1 MFEEIIQKTIKNN
14 IFIEKDED
22 LGILTDALNNATLV
36 SVDTETHGEILLRNG
51 LYGAIRV
58 ISLATKDNSNNY
70 QSFVLDVRNMSYE
83 AINSAFESIVTAY
96 GWNVNFDSEV
106 LEIYGVK
113 VQNWFDGMFADG
125 LINAG
130 SSGFEFYHGLAF
142 SANRY
147 LNYDLT
153 GKGTVQ
159 LSYDKSSDLLP
170 EQIAYAAQDAI
181 VTLLV
186 SEEIKKTLSGE
197 GLEVPNNLEQSA
209 RPFIYKM
216 MKYGIPFDK
225 SGWDSEVL
233 SEHLIGQKEA
243 LLELA
248 KLTRDES
255 ASLFGEETIPSW
267 NPDSDKST
275 RDIFNLFAKDA
286 VSAYKKKK
294 YGVSDEDSEKLKLLS
309 GDKLDKAT
317 LKQIK
322 DPLSVALIKY
332 REHSKVLSTYGE
344 NLTKY
349 LSDDGRIRSQY
360 RQGGIVATG
369 RLSSE
374 SPNAQNFA
382 PEMKKY
388 IKPGFT
394 LNEGGEKVQRA
405 FVYADLSQ
413 AELRVLAQVSDEEN
427 MRKTFVLGG
436 DFHARTAGD
445 MFKVDMDELKKINPK
460 EYSDNRNKAKS
471 VSFGI
476 PYGLGAPA
484 LAQNLSDNSGIIT
497 SIDDARKLL
506 KTYTEAYPAV
516 NNWLSA
522 RDSRV
527 RELAKDA
534 SEIDWNKSLELF
546 KIFNLASPARKLLK
560 RRLKRNPSNAEIS
573 NEIIDDQSLIN
584 LDDPINL
591 AKLRNEHISKVR
603 WALSF
608 DNAVLLKNNGKVWSF
623 ESRTKTGRRRLF
635 TVPMDSTSTRGFKGK
650 FEGILTHAMLRIA
663 TSDNEAVAKLRSE
676 FADIHGLSLPVGTYR
691 HKGMDRNTQWQAK
704 LSERNNCIK
713 EFEGSKKH
721 LKFKLL
727 EFFIENYT
735 TTNKADG
742 VVTVG
747 TDNVFKYLLPM
758 ALEEQVKSYANR
770 YRNHPIQSLVADI
783 GLEYYSI
790 IDKKLIDF
798 ENAFPVQAV
807 HDSIAIECNLSD
819 AQEICGIVKNALESA
834 LRNWCPDVVS
844 KADADIR
851 LSLSDED
858 IINSEDIENLLK
870 LS

>member
-1 MFEEIIQKTIKNN
+1 MFQNIIQNTIKSN
-14 IFIEKDED
+14 IFISKDDD
-22 LGILTDALNNATLV
+22 LGILTDALKNAVMV

-58 ISLATKDNSNNY
+58 ISLATKDDKNIY
-70 QSFVLDVRNMSYE
+70 KSFVIDVRDMSSG
-83 AINSAFESIVTAY
+83 AISSSLNNIDTAY

-106 LEIYGVK
+106 LEIYGVRINK
-113 VQNWFDGMFADG
+113 WFDGMFADG

-142 SANRY
+142 AANKY

-159 LSYDKSSDLLP
+159 LSYDKASDLLP
-170 EQIAYAAQDAI
+170 EQISYAAQDAI
-181 VTLLV
+181 VTLLA
-186 SEEIKKTLSGE
+186 SEEIKKTLSDE
-197 GLEVPNNLEQSA
+197 GLDVPNNLEQSA

-216 MKYGIPFDK
+216 MKFGIPFDK
-225 SGWDSEVL
+225 AGWDSEVL

-248 KLTRDES
+248 KLTSNEGE
-255 ASLFGEETIPSW
+255 SLFGEEALPTW

-275 RDIFNLFAKDA
+275 RDIFNLFAKEA
-286 VSAYKKKK
+286 VASYKKKK
-294 YGVSDEDSEKLKLLS
+294 YGISNEEIDKLKLTTS
-309 GDKLDKAT
+309 DKLDKAT

-322 DPLSVALIKY
+322 HPLSTTLIRY

-388 IKPGFT
+388 IKPGYVY
-394 LNEGGEKVQRA
+394 NEKGEKIPRA

-427 MRKTFVLGG
+427 MRKTFILGG

-445 MFKVDMDELKKINPK
+445 MFKVDMDELKKSNPK

-484 LAQNLSDNSGIIT
+484 LAQNLSDNSGIVT

-516 NNWLSA
+516 NNWLSE
-522 RDSRV
+522 RDNRV
-527 RELAKDA
+527 KELAKDA
-534 SEIDWNKSLELF
+534 SDIDWHKSLELF

-560 RRLKRNPSNAEIS
+560 RRLKRNPTNAEIS
-573 NEIIDDQSLIN
+573 KEIIDDQSLIN

-591 AKLRNEHISKVR
+591 PKFRDEHIEKVR

-608 DNAVLLKNNGKVWSF
+608 DNAVLLRHNGKVWSF

-635 TVPMDSTSTRGFKGK
+635 TIPMDSSSTRGFKGK

-663 TSDNEAVAKLRSE
+663 TSDNPAVAKIRSE
-676 FADIHGLSLPVGTYR
+676 FAELNGLTLPNGVYR

-704 LSERNNCIK
+704 LSERNACIK
-713 EFEGSKKH
+713 EFEGAKKH

-727 EFFIENYT
+727 EYFIENYN

-742 VVTVG
+742 LVTNG

-758 ALEEQVKSYANR
+758 ALEEQIKSYANR

-790 IDKKLIDF
+790 IDNKLINFD
-798 ENAFPVQAV
+798 NAFPVQAV

-819 AQEICGIVKNALESA
+819 AQEICDMVKNALETA
-834 LRNWCPDVVS
+834 LSHWCPDVVA

-858 IINSEDIENLLK
+858 IIKSEDIKNLLI
-870 LS
+870 